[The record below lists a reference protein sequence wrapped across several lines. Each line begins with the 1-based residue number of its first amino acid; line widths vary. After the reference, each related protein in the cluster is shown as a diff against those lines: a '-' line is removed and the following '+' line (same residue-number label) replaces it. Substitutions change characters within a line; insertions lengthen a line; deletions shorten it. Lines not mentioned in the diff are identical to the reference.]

1 MQNILSALAGIFD
14 LNEKSKGVDK
24 GLLKDEIARLL
35 KTSPEA
41 LARFEEVYAA
51 SALVPADD
59 LVRFNAKRAAADLPK
74 FIPESESARKQV
86 DEIIDRVVN
95 ELLDDTRISY
105 YDGSQIFDVVFKGL
119 RKEPFITNDD
129 LKMFPKELRPQLSGQ
144 LMQVDING
152 TSSDVLLW
160 HLSQYL
166 KTKNPKKK
174 KIFYDQFRQ
183 GLDILDLDP
192 IVYAIISK
200 NQTSISNW
208 FPQLI
213 NGVKA
218 TGFFKVPKTKIMKV
232 PMPVLQLTRIQ
243 RESWT
248 PTTIAIVNRFCHK
261 AFDLD
266 DSKDYFI
273 KTGVFSSKYEFR
285 NAHVHGEKEVQ
296 ELGEYLLFIHYQAC
310 MFASPMNNVSCYGA
324 GTTTDWVVREY
335 IPPVY
340 DESYPDGYPYIYH
353 GLPLRTEYRVFI
365 DGDDKQV
372 LGISPYWKPD
382 VMKKRFGN
390 GEDSD
395 DPDMVHDYITYS
407 MAEES
412 LMKRYEENKNK
423 IVEEIGKIIPYMQIH
438 GQWSIDVMQN
448 GDDFYI
454 IDMALAQ
461 DSALKECV
469 PHHLLKEKKEDWIPV
484 IETKEEK

>member
-1 MQNILSALAGIFD
+1 M
-14 LNEKSKGVDK
+14 
-24 GLLKDEIARLL
+24 
-35 KTSPEA
+35 
-41 LARFEEVYAA
+41 
-51 SALVPADD
+51 
-59 LVRFNAKRAAADLPK
+59 
-74 FIPESESARKQV
+74 
-86 DEIIDRVVN
+86 
-95 ELLDDTRISY
+95 
-105 YDGSQIFDVVFKGL
+105 
-119 RKEPFITNDD
+119 
-129 LKMFPKELRPQLSGQ
+129 
-144 LMQVDING
+144 
-152 TSSDVLLW
+152 
-160 HLSQYL
+160 
-166 KTKNPKKK
+166 
-174 KIFYDQFRQ
+174 
-183 GLDILDLDP
+183 
-192 IVYAIISK
+192 
-200 NQTSISNW
+200 
-208 FPQLI
+208 
-213 NGVKA
+213 
-218 TGFFKVPKTKIMKV
+218 
-232 PMPVLQLTRIQ
+232 
-243 RESWT
+243 
-248 PTTIAIVNRFCHK
+248 
-261 AFDLD
+261 D

-340 DESYPDGYPYIYH
+340 DKSYPDGYPYIYH

-382 VMKKRFGN
+382 VMKKRFGD

>member
-1 MQNILSALAGIFD
+1 
-14 LNEKSKGVDK
+14 
-24 GLLKDEIARLL
+24 
-35 KTSPEA
+35 
-41 LARFEEVYAA
+41 
-51 SALVPADD
+51 
-59 LVRFNAKRAAADLPK
+59 
-74 FIPESESARKQV
+74 
-86 DEIIDRVVN
+86 
-95 ELLDDTRISY
+95 
-105 YDGSQIFDVVFKGL
+105 
-119 RKEPFITNDD
+119 
-129 LKMFPKELRPQLSGQ
+129 
-144 LMQVDING
+144 MQVDING

-166 KTKNPKKK
+166 KTKNPGKK

-248 PTTIAIVNRFCHK
+248 PITIAIVNRFCHK

-310 MFASPMNNVSCYGA
+310 IGEIEPKDRIQVLIERAKYGHPDNMSTQA
-324 GTTTDWVVREY
+324 ARRVCKKRGIDWENYTDWDSY
-335 IPPVY
+335 IKV
-340 DESYPDGYPYIYH
+340 S
-353 GLPLRTEYRVFI
+353 
-365 DGDDKQV
+365 
-372 LGISPYWKPD
+372 
-382 VMKKRFGN
+382 
-390 GEDSD
+390 
-395 DPDMVHDYITYS
+395 
-407 MAEES
+407 
-412 LMKRYEENKNK
+412 
-423 IVEEIGKIIPYMQIH
+423 
-438 GQWSIDVMQN
+438 
-448 GDDFYI
+448 
-454 IDMALAQ
+454 
-461 DSALKECV
+461 
-469 PHHLLKEKKEDWIPV
+469 
-484 IETKEEK
+484 